1 MNDPRMQTLTMPA
14 VLSPAEIR
22 TGLEED
28 FSDSRIQAV
37 EELKHAIRTHVV
49 LMNGVSDQLG
59 AYLLK
64 LIDFLTD
71 NNEDRRIKEIG
82 QLAYNISEAVSLYV
96 SGIIDSHINRNEAEK
111 RPVSEDLKRQNDE
124 VLVEIGKWRS
134 NADKLAAKNA
144 VLAAMAKALNMFSIE
159 TGMQYPQ
166 LVGVDGTPL

>member
-1 MNDPRMQTLTMPA
+1 MNDPRMQTLSMPA

-28 FSDSRIQAV
+28 FSDSRIPAV

-71 NNEDRRIKEIG
+71 NNEERRIKEIA
-82 QLAYNISEAVSLYV
+82 QLAYNISEAASLYV
-96 SGIIDSHINRNEAEK
+96 SGIIDSHINRFETERRSISDN
-111 RPVSEDLKRQNDE
+111 LKRQNDQ

-134 NADKLAAKNA
+134 SQDKIAAKNA
-144 VLAAMAKALNMFSIE
+144 VLSAMAKALNLFSIE
-159 TGMQYPQ
+159 TGSQYPQ
-166 LVGVDGTPL
+166 LLGVDGSPL

>member
-71 NNEDRRIKEIG
+71 NNEERRLKEIG

-96 SGIIDSHINRNEAEK
+96 SGIIDSHINRHEAEK
-111 RPVSEDLKRQNDE
+111 RPVSYDLKRKNDE

-134 NADKLAAKNA
+134 DPDKLAAKNA
-144 VLAAMAKALNMFSIE
+144 VLAAMAKALNMFSAE

-166 LVGVDGTPL
+166 LVDVNGAPL